1 MTEEQ
6 LYDEAFATM
15 DAEPLE
21 YGEAQPEKPT
31 SIRLSP
37 ATRRQIQW
45 LSAQGHGNQSKVI
58 ALAVWQMYCLENAGH
73 APGKDESCTR

>member
-1 MTEEQ
+1 MTVEQ
-6 LYDEAFATM
+6 EYTKAFADM
-15 DAEPLE
+15 AAEPLE
-21 YGEAQPEKPT
+21 LDETQPEKPT

-58 ALAVWQMYCLENAGH
+58 ALAVHQMFCMENTGQ
-73 APGKDESCTR
+73 APGKE

>member
-6 LYDEAFATM
+6 EYAKAFADM
-15 DAEPLE
+15 SAEPLE

-58 ALAVWQMYCLENAGH
+58 ALAVHQMFCMENSGH
-73 APGKDESCTR
+73 APGKG

>member
-6 LYDEAFATM
+6 LYDAAFRQMA
-15 DAEPLE
+15 AEPLE
-21 YGEAQPEKPT
+21 LDETQPEKPT

-45 LSAQGHGNQSKVI
+45 LTAQGHGNQSKVI
-58 ALAVWQMYCLENAGH
+58 ALAVYQMFCLENSGH
-73 APGKDESCTR
+73 APGKE

>member
-6 LYDEAFATM
+6 LYDAAFRQMA
-15 DAEPLE
+15 AEPLE

-31 SIRLSP
+31 SIRLSS

-58 ALAVWQMYCLENAGH
+58 ALAVYQMFCMEKSGQ
-73 APGKDESCTR
+73 APGKE